1 MTFGEKLQKLRARA
15 GLSQDALAE
24 LLDVSRQA
32 VSKWERNEAMPEAE
46 KIVRISRQ
54 FGVSTDYLLLEEAE
68 EPEAPKA
75 PAAAAGLWGRI
86 KQWYRNKGY
95 LLAWI
100 LAAWGGVRLLRESVD
115 LARYARSV
123 GALNGLTPGEWCLV
137 LMDLLLLNVVP
148 AALMAA
154 AGAVLAIRGR
164 RMAGN
169 FRWNHLGWLPVLVGL
184 LGTGFVLPW
193 PLLYL
198 AHGLLYRFTYVLLV
212 LLSERPQAH
221 ANILWAGL
229 WGTVVCLLVTIVG
242 LAILILGRRYDR
254 RSPSGKTE

>member
-15 GLSQDALAE
+15 GLSQDRLAE
-24 LLDVSRQA
+24 LLDVSRQS

-46 KIVRISRQ
+46 KLVRISRQ

-75 PAAAAGLWGRI
+75 PAAGLWARV

-229 WGTVVCLLVTIVG
+229 WGTVVCLLVTIFG
-242 LAILILGRRYDR
+242 LAILILGRRHDR
-254 RSPSGKTE
+254 KCASTKME